1 MDFKVVMTKT
11 LQQAIMSKL
20 KTTKNFGQKIKRIL
34 EPRYIITEIK
44 KTFSRRAQQENGWRV
59 ETVSGLEGDRV
70 AEITQFE
77 S

>member
-20 KTTKNFGQKIKRIL
+20 KTTKNFGQEIKRIL

-44 KTFSRRAQQENGWRV
+44 KKKKPLAD
-59 ETVSGLEGDRV
+59 GLPRKMAGEEKQSTD
-70 AEITQFE
+70 
-77 S
+77 

>member
-20 KTTKNFGQKIKRIL
+20 KTTKNFGQEIKRIL

-44 KTFSRRAQQENGWRV
+44 KKKN
-59 ETVSGLEGDRV
+59 L
-70 AEITQFE
+70 
-77 S
+77 

>member
-20 KTTKNFGQKIKRIL
+20 KTTTTTKFGQKIKRIL

-44 KTFSRRAQQENGWRV
+44 KDH
-59 ETVSGLEGDRV
+59 L
-70 AEITQFE
+70 
-77 S
+77 

>member
-44 KTFSRRAQQENGWRV
+44 KN
-59 ETVSGLEGDRV
+59 L
-70 AEITQFE
+70 
-77 S
+77 

>member
-44 KTFSRRAQQENGWRV
+44 KPLADGLSRKMAGE
-59 ETVSGLEGDRV
+59 
-70 AEITQFE
+70 
-77 S
+77 